1 MIRENYTIGIEEE
14 YMICDPVSGD
24 MVDRADKIMPIL
36 PRKLSERFSYELLLS
51 EIESNTSICDTVTEA
66 IQKLAANRKT
76 LSDIGEKLNYKIG
89 ISGTHPTAKPKKQNF
104 VNNESYNW
112 VSQNLRS
119 YARQN
124 ITFAL
129 HVHVGFNDN
138 EEMIHVCNG
147 LRRWI
152 APLLSLSANSP
163 FFNSNYTGFKSSR
176 TIQFG
181 IFPRTGIPQEYKSYR
196 SFEDV
201 VSKLEINKSIA
212 KPRHLWWKIRPH
224 MDFGT
229 IEFRMFDIQR
239 GFNNTFMLASLAQ
252 SLCYVA
258 LNEYKRGSLIEK
270 FNIEYLNDS
279 LWKASRF
286 GFDSIVYDEATN
298 SHVKMKD
305 LILIMLDYAKPGIKY
320 FNNNHI
326 VEAVDDILL
335 NGTEGD
341 RQYFY
346 YKENND
352 NFDKLKHY
360 LIDGV
365 EY

>member
-1 MIRENYTIGIEEE
+1 
-14 YMICDPVSGD
+14 
-24 MVDRADKIMPIL
+24 
-36 PRKLSERFSYELLLS
+36 
-51 EIESNTSICDTVTEA
+51 
-66 IQKLAANRKT
+66 
-76 LSDIGEKLNYKIG
+76 
-89 ISGTHPTAKPKKQNF
+89 
-104 VNNESYNW
+104 
-112 VSQNLRS
+112 
-119 YARQN
+119 
-124 ITFAL
+124 
-129 HVHVGFNDN
+129 
-138 EEMIHVCNG
+138 
-147 LRRWI
+147 
-152 APLLSLSANSP
+152 
-163 FFNSNYTGFKSSR
+163 
-176 TIQFG
+176 
-181 IFPRTGIPQEYKSYR
+181 
-196 SFEDV
+196 
-201 VSKLEINKSIA
+201 
-212 KPRHLWWKIRPH
+212 
-224 MDFGT
+224 
-229 IEFRMFDIQR
+229 FDIQR